1 MITIRKE
8 LNSERTGLGHQHGHR
23 LVVLANGRGFSS
35 LIAAEGRF
43 AKRPSAAI
51 SERKRLP
58 FAGYNMAAVTSCEN
72 PLYGKK
78 KVATRI

>member
-1 MITIRKE
+1 MATVCCFGE
-8 LNSERTGLGHQHGHR
+8 
-23 LVVLANGRGFSS
+23 GRRFSP